1 MAMPIYAYECK
12 DCGVRF
18 DRRQSFNDEPIRV
31 CPECEGTTHR
41 LIQPAGV
48 IFKGSGFYVTDNR
61 GSSKSSASTTKGE
74 TSTTSEG
81 KSESKSEGKSEAK
94 AESKSEKS
102 ESKAAAKKSDD

>member
-1 MAMPIYAYECK
+1 MPIYAYECK

-18 DRRQSFNDEPIRV
+18 ERRQSFSDEPIRV

-61 GSSKSSASTTKGE
+61 GKSASSTTKSEGG
-74 TSTTSEG
+74 STEG
-81 KSESKSEGKSEAK
+81 KSEGKTEGKSEAK
-94 AESKSEKS
+94 T
-102 ESKAAAKKSDD
+102 ESKAETKPAEAASSAD

>member
-18 DRRQSFNDEPIRV
+18 ERRQSFSDDPIRV

-61 GSSKSSASTTKGE
+61 GSSKSSASTTKSE
-74 TSTTSEG
+74 TSTA
-81 KSESKSEGKSEAK
+81 SEGKSEAK
-94 AESKSEKS
+94 TEPKSEKS
-102 ESKAAAKKSDD
+102 EPKPAAKKSDD